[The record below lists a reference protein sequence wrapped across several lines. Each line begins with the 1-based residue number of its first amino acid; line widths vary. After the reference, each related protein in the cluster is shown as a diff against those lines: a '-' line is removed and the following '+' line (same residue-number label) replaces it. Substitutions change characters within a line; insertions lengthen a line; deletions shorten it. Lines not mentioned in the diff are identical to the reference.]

1 MSHYSLVPRLGLGI
15 TWARQF
21 WHDNCYH
28 LTTATTKSGLLHL
41 CMLSF
46 FALDV
51 PSFLFAYFTIALKR
65 GVNEIKNII
74 LFTLCLPQLLYSED
88 TVLTLLLTLTSPVT
102 IYPADGLSCSFML
115 NLKRFFL
122 SKFDKKLP
130 KLHILI
136 Q

>member
-1 MSHYSLVPRLGLGI
+1 MSHYFLVPRLGLGT

-28 LTTATTKSGLLHL
+28 LNTTTTKSGLLHL
-41 CMLSF
+41 CILSF
-46 FALDV
+46 LVLEV
-51 PSFLFAYFTIALKR
+51 PSFLFAYFTIALNH

-88 TVLTLLLTLTSPVT
+88 TVLTLLLILTSPVT
-102 IYPADGLSCSFML
+102 IYPADGLSCSFVL